1 MPRFLDE
8 ISYYDTN
15 GTLRTVAP
23 MFQHNI
29 TLTFNQQY
37 LFITL
42 YTNFI
47 NDVSTSYNQTNL
59 VNYLKNKGFDNSS
72 SPLMATGIA
81 SNRTEGYN
89 ICGLYVDGSSLTTIF
104 YDATGA
110 FNPTVSP
117 GIPFTTV
124 IDNVVEL

>member
-15 GTLRTVAP
+15 GTLRTVTP

-29 TLTFNQQY
+29 TISFSQQY
-37 LFITL
+37 LFVTL

-47 NDVSTSYNQTNL
+47 NNVSTSYNQTNL
-59 VNYLKNKGFDNSS
+59 INYLKSKGFDDSS
-72 SPLMATGIA
+72 SPLMATGIN

-89 ICGLYVDGSSLTTIF
+89 ICGLYANNLLTVIF
-104 YDATGA
+104 YDATG
-110 FNPTVSP
+110 TS
-117 GIPFTTV
+117 GSSTIPEGGLTTI